1 MNKKKKEGIA
11 FTFKPNLVFGFT
23 LIAQKLSFE
32 REICFM
38 RSVYSSIYKVIYKVI
53 LVFFQIVA
61 DNKRRIEN
69 ELLTIYC
76 IL

>member
-11 FTFKPNLVFGFT
+11 FTFKPILVIGFT

-38 RSVYSSIYKVIYKVI
+38 RRVYSSIYKVI